1 MQRRYVQ
8 PYILL
13 FIFEDVNL
21 DIDMKT
27 NILSTRYLTVLDS
40 TLGVP

>member
-1 MQRRYVQ
+1 MFNLTFYC
-8 PYILL
+8 L
-13 FIFEDVNL
+13 FVIFENVNL